1 MKLIRITT
9 VPISLKLLLQNQ
21 IRFMKQNGFEV
32 TMISADG
39 KERNEAIQQ
48 EDVPHVIIPFTR
60 QITPLQDLIC
70 LWKLYQFFKKE
81 KPQIVHTHT
90 PKAGLLGMMAAKFT
104 GVPIRLHTVAGMPL
118 LSTIGIKRKILEWCE
133 IVTYK
138 CANEI
143 YPNAESLKKFIVEN
157 NFCELSKIKILGKG
171 SSNGINL
178 QRFSKNNLSEKRLT
192 EIKTAIDFN
201 ENNFYL
207 IAVGRIVKDKGIVE
221 LINAFNVLQKT
232 NSNLKLLLLGDFEDE
247 LDPLPIDTKNEIEN
261 HKAIIKI
268 NWTNE
273 VEYYFALANL
283 MIHAS
288 HREGFPNVLLQ
299 AGAMNCPI
307 ICSNIPGNIDIIE
320 HEKTGLL
327 FEQKNE
333 NDLMEKIEFAI
344 ANLKKMKGMSDNLNI
359 EIKKFYNVEFI
370 HQEILR
376 TYQRL
381 IAAHNL

>member
-1 MKLIRITT
+1 M
-9 VPISLKLLLQNQ
+9 
-21 IRFMKQNGFEV
+21 
-32 TMISADG
+32 
-39 KERNEAIQQ
+39 
-48 EDVPHVIIPFTR
+48 
-60 QITPLQDLIC
+60 
-70 LWKLYQFFKKE
+70 
-81 KPQIVHTHT
+81 
-90 PKAGLLGMMAAKFT
+90 
-104 GVPIRLHTVAGMPL
+104 
-118 LSTIGIKRKILEWCE
+118 
-133 IVTYK
+133 
-138 CANEI
+138 
-143 YPNAESLKKFIVEN
+143 
-157 NFCELSKIKILGKG
+157 
-171 SSNGINL
+171 
-178 QRFSKNNLSEKRLT
+178 
-192 EIKTAIDFN
+192 
-201 ENNFYL
+201 
-207 IAVGRIVKDKGIVE
+207 
-221 LINAFNVLQKT
+221 
-232 NSNLKLLLLGDFEDE
+232 KLLLLGDFEDE